1 MELRKNLNLML
12 KKIFIKTF
20 GCQMNEYDSNRIF
33 DIVKKIGFEKTDR
46 YEDANCYLLNTCH
59 IRDKAKEKVYHEIG
73 RVKKIF
79 RSKKKPIVIV
89 AGCVAQAE
97 NREMLKREPYIDI
110 VIGPQSYH
118 KINDAILNHKK
129 SKKKEEETDFDT
141 ISKFNYLSKIK
152 NKNSKIS
159 SFLTIQEGCD
169 KFCHFCVVP
178 YTRGPEYSRPF
189 DQIINEA
196 KEIIQSGAKEIILL
210 GQNVNAYSYKNEN
223 KEFRLSDLLL
233 ELESLNDLERV
244 RYTTSH
250 PKDMT
255 DDLINVYKKSTKL
268 MPLVH
273 LPVQSGSNK
282 ILKLMN
288 RKHTIEEYLII
299 YEKLKKIN
307 PNIEFSS
314 DFIIGYPE
322 ENDVDFQNT
331 MELIKQI
338 KFTNSYSFIFS
349 PRPGTVAAD
358 LNLVDK
364 NKSKERL
371 EIIQKELFNNQIEKN
386 KSLETTIVNVLV
398 ENIMKDGV
406 KLFGRTEYMTSVI
419 FDGDQENVGKI
430 VQVEITNSNQ
440 NSLFG
445 KLKENYK
452 QKVA

>member
-1 MELRKNLNLML
+1 
-12 KKIFIKTF
+12 
-20 GCQMNEYDSNRIF
+20 MNEYDSNRIF
-33 DIVKKIGFEKTDR
+33 DTVKEIGFEKTDK

-79 RSKKKPIVIV
+79 RSKPKPIVIV

-97 NREMLKREPYIDI
+97 NQEMLKREPYIDI

-118 KINDAILNHKK
+118 KINEAILKHSKN
-129 SKKKEEETDFDT
+129 KKKEEETEFDT

-152 NKNSKIS
+152 NKDSKVS

-189 DQIINEA
+189 KQIIDEA
-196 KEIIQSGAKEIILL
+196 KELIESGAKEIILL
-210 GQNVNAYSYKNEN
+210 GQNVNAYKFQDNNREYK
-223 KEFRLSDLLL
+223 LSDLLL
-233 ELESLNDLERV
+233 ELNGFDQIERV

-255 DDLINVYKKSTKL
+255 EDLINVYKKSSKL

-282 ILKLMN
+282 ILKSMN
-288 RKHTIEEYLII
+288 RKHTIEEYLKV
-299 YEKLKKIN
+299 YESLKEIN
-307 PNIEFSS
+307 PNVEFSS
-314 DFIIGYPE
+314 DFIIGYPGE
-322 ENDVDFQNT
+322 DEDDFNKT
-331 MELIKQI
+331 MELIEKI
-338 KFTNSYSFIFS
+338 GFINSYSFIFS
-349 PRPGTVAAD
+349 ARPGTVAAD
-358 LNLVDK
+358 LTQVNAV
-364 NKSKERL
+364 KSKERL
-371 EIIQKELFNNQIEKN
+371 EIIQKRLFENQIKKN
-386 KSLETTIVNVLV
+386 KSLENKILNVLV
-398 ENIMKDGV
+398 ENIMKDGI

-419 FDGDQENVGKI
+419 FDGNIENIGKI
-430 VQVEITNSNQ
+430 VQVEITSSNQ

-445 KLKENYK
+445 KLVESSKK
-452 QKVA
+452 KVA